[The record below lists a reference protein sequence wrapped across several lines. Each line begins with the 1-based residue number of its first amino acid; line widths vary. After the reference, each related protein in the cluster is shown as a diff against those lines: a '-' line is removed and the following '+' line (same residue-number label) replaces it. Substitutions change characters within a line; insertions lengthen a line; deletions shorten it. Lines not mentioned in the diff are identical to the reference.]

1 MQGMWTPRVRPERLI
16 GAARVVLA
24 VFTLFAVWLDPTE
37 PDKYAELAYGLMVA
51 YLAYAGIVAAVVWRL
66 SRLSRAWPIVTHAID
81 LLFFSLFIFFTSG
94 PGSPF
99 NVYFVFA
106 LVCATIRWQLTGTLW
121 TAAVAL
127 TVVVGYSGEEG
138 WSCPTA
144 YASRTT
150 TVSLA
155 EPLGTKS
162 LLGCRPEV
170 SFVPKGGYNE
180 PEPRNPSIDC
190 TPQG

>member
-1 MQGMWTPRVRPERLI
+1 MCSSDLVTACGASDDAGSASCVAPNDR
-16 GAARVVLA
+16 AARAGECTIVDWDALA
-24 VFTLFAVWLDPTE
+24 VHGESIELEYYVNEPGCSLDLDRVEVDETDE
-37 PDKYAELAYGLMVA
+37 
-51 YLAYAGIVAAVVWRL
+51 
-66 SRLSRAWPIVTHAID
+66 SVT
-81 LLFFSLFIFFTSG
+81 
-94 PGSPF
+94 
-99 NVYFVFA
+99 
-106 LVCATIRWQLTGTLW
+106 
-121 TAAVAL
+121 L